1 MMLIVVAAPIFFS
14 LPFSLFLL
22 AFLRM
27 SRILALNLRLSIRSL
42 RDELHVPLGSAGG
55 ETSHRNV
62 NGKWD
67 RRKLRKNTGR
77 RRLDQHNQGH
87 KQSKREIREDKVID
101 GAYYIQSTN
110 IVSQLHDDLQHQQQ
124 QQQQHPRQQQR
135 QRHTDDNDGLN
146 YVLSSSSSSSPPNKS
161 DRKTMKTK
169 NSFTNQADIDSNGNV
184 DTAMQHGDGN
194 IDDSNS
200 NGNNNKNGDDDY
212 DDGIGNSK
220 TMRVTFKLKNGKIVH
235 KIALQRTRTG
245 DNSRRNIASKLNRN
259 DNDSAE
265 SVYADD
271 DHDKMVVTGRMKST
285 ANETTTAARA
295 TATSNALTDNDNI
308 FNADTKAQNVED
320 IETVATINHDNES
333 LNDTKNQLHRIKR
346 KSGKAAGALGR
357 PKGGSDSGS
366 KSTSRKKESK

>member
-1 MMLIVVAAPIFFS
+1 
-14 LPFSLFLL
+14 
-22 AFLRM
+22 M
-27 SRILALNLRLSIRSL
+27 SRILALNFRLSIRHFC

-87 KQSKREIREDKVID
+87 KQTKREIRGEDKVID

-124 QQQQHPRQQQR
+124 QLEWHRNLY
-135 QRHTDDNDGLN
+135 DSSGLN
-146 YVLSSSSSSSPPNKS
+146 HLPVSSSLSLSSSSSSSSKNG
-161 DRKTMKTK
+161 RKTMKTK

-184 DTAMQHGDGN
+184 DRAMEH
-194 IDDSNS
+194 
-200 NGNNNKNGDDDY
+200 GDDDN
-212 DDGIGNSK
+212 DDIGNSK

-235 KIALQRTRTG
+235 KIALQRTQSG
-245 DNSRRNIASKLNRN
+245 DNSRRNIAGKLKRN
-259 DNDSAE
+259 DNDSTE
-265 SVYADD
+265 SVYTDD
-271 DHDKMVVTGRMKST
+271 DHDKMVMTGRTKSK
-285 ANETTTAARA
+285 AQVNETTSTTSNTTTTKTTTTS
-295 TATSNALTDNDNI
+295 TATGNALTDNDNT
-308 FNADTKAQNVED
+308 FNADTNTQNVED
-320 IETVATINHDNES
+320 IDTIATINHDNES
-333 LNDTKNQLHRIKR
+333 FNDTKNQLHRIKR

>member
-1 MMLIVVAAPIFFS
+1 
-14 LPFSLFLL
+14 
-22 AFLRM
+22 M
-27 SRILALNLRLSIRSL
+27 SRIQALNLRLSIRSL

-87 KQSKREIREDKVID
+87 KQTKREIREDKVID

-124 QQQQHPRQQQR
+124 QQQKQQQWQR
-135 QRHTDDNDGLN
+135 QRNIDDNDGLN
-146 YVLSSSSSSSPPNKS
+146 YVLSSSSSSSSPPNKS
-161 DRKTMKTK
+161 DRKTMRTK

-194 IDDSNS
+194 IDDNNNS
-200 NGNNNKNGDDDY
+200 NGNDNKNGDDDI
-212 DDGIGNSK
+212 DDIGNSK

-235 KIALQRTRTG
+235 KIALQRTQTG
-245 DNSRRNIASKLNRN
+245 DNSRRNIARKLNQS
-259 DNDSAE
+259 DDDSAE
-265 SVYADD
+265 SVYMDD
-271 DHDKMVVTGRMKST
+271 DHDKMVMTGRMKSK
-285 ANETTTAARA
+285 ANETTTATR
-295 TATSNALTDNDNI
+295 TTTSNALTDNDNI

-320 IETVATINHDNES
+320 IDTVATINHDNES
-333 LNDTKNQLHRIKR
+333 FNDSKNQLHRIKR

-357 PKGGSDSGS
+357 PKGGSDSSS